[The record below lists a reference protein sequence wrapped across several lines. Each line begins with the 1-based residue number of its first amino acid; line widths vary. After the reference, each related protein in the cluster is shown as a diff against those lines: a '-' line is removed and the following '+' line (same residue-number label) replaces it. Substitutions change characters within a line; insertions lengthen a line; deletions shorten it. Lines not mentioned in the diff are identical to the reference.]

1 MKHALTLL
9 GIFLSFQVFSQF
21 NYSSI
26 RLQPEVNNNVYKL
39 KSSPTENESS
49 ISNASSALEEDDV
62 VLWSEDFAN
71 GLDGNNQSTDQAW
84 SVAGPNGAIWEYD
97 TDGSNGTYAG
107 PQPFTIDS
115 ETKGNGWMI
124 FDADKSNPGAPPT
137 YQERQGQL
145 ISPYIDLSNDT
156 NVTLTFEHAYRYCCN
171 ANHELKVYIG
181 TPDGWS
187 STSYSINE
195 LSANVLSGTIKKQII
210 ITDQAALRDSVRIRF
225 DWADGAQ
232 TASHYYWQIDD
243 VKIIKTKPFDADL
256 INAFQR
262 MPSPYFGSTGF
273 VILPKL
279 QAEPTG
285 VFFGGYVENVG
296 ANTIDSLRIRA
307 TIEGETYNGQS
318 NGVSIASSGRDT
330 IFTNSGFIPST
341 TGLYTANIFV
351 TNDNNDVNTDTIQRG
366 FAISNFEYARDFADF
381 TTGGLGLFPLNDEG
395 TQQYGNVF
403 DIYANTTLYAVR
415 IQLDDRTGA
424 NAKAKILINTANTT
438 NGAFDD
444 FLHESIVLDL
454 GEHTGNWVN
463 VLMEPPVQL
472 TAGQVILASIYAES
486 ATTNDDTIFVNTSGT
501 NYINGETIVQDI
513 DGAQEG
519 VNPGDWLYSTSS
531 ACIRLNFD
539 PDATGINVGI
549 NENERFAKVNV
560 FPNPNTGTFTVNIQT
575 EKATDITLNITNVL
589 GQSVYSENLS
599 NVSSLRKEVNLNAFE
614 KGLYFI
620 NVEGEDGKSN
630 SHKIVIK

>member
-84 SVAGPNGAIWEYD
+84 SVAGPNGAVWEYD
-97 TDGSNGTYAG
+97 TDGSNGTYSG
-107 PQPFTIDS
+107 SEPFTIDS
-115 ETKGNGWMI
+115 ETKENGWMI

-156 NVTLTFEHAYRYCCN
+156 NVTLSFEHAYRYCCVS
-171 ANHELKVYIG
+171 NHEMKVYIG

-243 VKIIKTKPFDADL
+243 VKIIKTKPYDADL
-256 INAFQR
+256 VTAFQR
-262 MPSPYFGSTGF
+262 MPSLSLGSTGYR
-273 VILPKL
+273 IIPKE
-279 QAEPTG
+279 QAEAVG

-307 TIEGETYNGQS
+307 TIEGQTYDGQS
-318 NGVSIASSGRDT
+318 NGASIVSSGRDT
-330 IFTNSGFIPST
+330 IFTNSGFIPSA
-341 TGLYTANIFV
+341 TGLYTANIFAA
-351 TNDNNDVNTDTIQRG
+351 NDNNDVNTDTIQRS
-366 FAISNFEYARDFADF
+366 FSISDYEFARDNADNA
-381 TTGGLGLFPLNDEG
+381 TALGIFDLNSDG
-395 TQQYGNVF
+395 THQYGNVF
-403 DIYANTTLYAVR
+403 DIYANSTLYAVKIR
-415 IQLDDRTGA
+415 LDNRTGA
-424 NAKAKILINTANTT
+424 NAKASIALYDLNPAT
-438 NGAFDD
+438 NSFD
-444 FLHESIVLDL
+444 LLLQETGMIDL
-454 GEHTGNWVN
+454 GSHTGDWINI
-463 VLMEPPVQL
+463 ML
-472 TAGQVILASIYAES
+472 TTPLELSPSQSIIATIYSNAASD
-486 ATTNDDTIFVNTSGT
+486 NDTIFINTSGA
-501 NYINGETIVQDI
+501 NGVNGESLVQDI
-513 DGAQEG
+513 DGVQPG
-519 VNPGDWLYSTSS
+519 VQPGDWLYTTTS

-539 PDATGINVGI
+539 PNATGINVGI

-560 FPNPNTGTFTVNIQT
+560 FPNPNTGKFTVNIHT